1 MCTLSIFF
9 VTLILSS
16 RDIAYTLF
24 KSVLFSTFKLTG
36 NFKINSCCSP
46 YTSKLALLNMETP
59 YFALRRRGRIVTL
72 QKILISSVSWRKNKT
87 SEMGGQSFY
96 K

>member
-1 MCTLSIFF
+1 MIYSSAKRALNLFNVKICTLSIFF
-9 VTLILSS
+9 VTLSLLP

-36 NFKINSCCSP
+36 NFKINSFCSP

-59 YFALRRRGRIVTL
+59 YFAL
-72 QKILISSVSWRKNKT
+72 
-87 SEMGGQSFY
+87 
-96 K
+96 